1 MTYRLR
7 KDNVN
12 FFLYI
17 IIIAYYQGPNR
28 KEEEIQ
34 TIKAATAARKI
45 WETRD
50 GKYLP
55 CVA

>member
-12 FFLYI
+12 FFLY
-17 IIIAYYQGPNR
+17 IIAYYQGPNR